1 MKTNGIKKLFIS
13 ILLIS
18 GLFSP
23 LIFANSKENAVTN
36 KVSAVISPN
45 VFEIAKKNEYW
56 KLAQVTGKQAQV
68 VFMSITPKTNPKNE
82 IGMETHQ
89 FDQVVFVVEGEAKTV
104 LNGKKSMV
112 TAGDMIFI
120 PKGIPH
126 NFINLNMKKA
136 FKIISVYSATDI
148 PKNAAYEKKSDTLKK

>member
-1 MKTNGIKKLFIS
+1 MKTNGIKTLFIS

-23 LIFANSKENAVTN
+23 LIFANSKENGVTN
-36 KVSAVISPN
+36 KVNAVISPN
-45 VFEIAKKNEYW
+45 VFDIAKKNEYW

-104 LNGKKSMV
+104 LNGKNQWLQRV
-112 TAGDMIFI
+112 I
-120 PKGIPH
+120 
-126 NFINLNMKKA
+126 
-136 FKIISVYSATDI
+136 
-148 PKNAAYEKKSDTLKK
+148 